1 MEPAGGTQKG
11 ESMTSLMQPFI
22 LYAEDD
28 PNDVFW
34 LDCAFK
40 NAGIAHPIK
49 VVFDGQRVLE
59 YLSGTEPFANRD
71 LHPLPCLI
79 LLDIHLPKM
88 NGFEV
93 LEWIRQQPR
102 LKHLPVVMFSNS
114 SEPTDLEMAR
124 QLAANDYLVKPM
136 DPSGFDPMVKTLRD
150 RWLLQP
156 VAGPP
161 PWQNTAASINHLPTH
176 GGA

>member
-1 MEPAGGTQKG
+1 VNNYGFLLSKEQTERAKGMETAGGKQKD
-11 ESMTSLMQPFI
+11 ESMTSVMQTCV

-28 PNDVFW
+28 PNDAFW

-49 VVFDGQRVLE
+49 VVPDGQRALD
-59 YLSGTEPFANRD
+59 YLSGFGPFADRD

-79 LLDIHLPKM
+79 LLDIDLPKM

-102 LKHLPVVMFSNS
+102 LKTLPVVMFSDS
-114 SEPTDLEMAR
+114 SDLTDREMAR
-124 QLAANDYLVKPM
+124 QLAADDYLIKPE
-136 DPSGFDPMVKTLRD
+136 DPSGLDPLVKTLRD
-150 RWLLQP
+150 RWLS
-156 VAGPP
+156 
-161 PWQNTAASINHLPTH
+161 ASV
-176 GGA
+176 